1 MTRKKTATNSQMLR
15 VCGLAE
21 TMPCVCAHTAQS
33 NQHAQRS
40 PIETPT
46 LPQKQTENARGTTT
60 DPGRQGSLELAAFWC
75 RWMRTDTPRP
85 SLPGDLHCPPPGPA
99 LPRSRGGSTQTR
111 RQRAPRPPGVHPE
124 SAWGVRAP
132 GGSGPLVNSAQGAP
146 RLRSRV
152 GQRGPQVS
160 GCGGLWAPQASRT
173 ELGQGHGRAWPP
185 HSPVRPPRAAPAGSR
200 AQQSR
205 AHRPSRRGLGPGAL
219 PRSRWWD
226 CSRGRA

>member
-1 MTRKKTATNSQMLR
+1 MGWKKPCRASVPTPPKAINTLNAALSKPQHCPRTRKQ
-15 VCGLAE
+15 
-21 TMPCVCAHTAQS
+21 
-33 NQHAQRS
+33 
-40 PIETPT
+40 I
-46 LPQKQTENARGTTT
+46 ENARGTTT

-75 RWMRTDTPRP
+75 RWMRADAPRP

-146 RLRSRV
+146 RPRSRV

-160 GCGGLWAPQASRT
+160 GCGGLWAPQASRA
-173 ELGQGHGRAWPP
+173 ELGQGHGRARPP
-185 HSPVRPPRAAPAGSR
+185 CSPVRPPRAAPAGSR
-200 AQQSR
+200 A
-205 AHRPSRRGLGPGAL
+205 
-219 PRSRWWD
+219 
-226 CSRGRA
+226 